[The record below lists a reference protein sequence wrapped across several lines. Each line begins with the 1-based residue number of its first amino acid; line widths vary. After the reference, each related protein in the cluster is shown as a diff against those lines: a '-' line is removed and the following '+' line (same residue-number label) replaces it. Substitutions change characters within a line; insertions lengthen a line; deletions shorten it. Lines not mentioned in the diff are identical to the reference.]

1 MFLPHLLQK
10 EMLLRLILYCEVYFC
25 TINIVIFLD
34 FHSTKHGLQWL
45 ILGHVALTKIKY
57 IPIELH
63 YSTLSK
69 HGGKWRVRKREK
81 HRQVLPVFFAVNE

>member
-1 MFLPHLLQK
+1 M
-10 EMLLRLILYCEVYFC
+10 V
-25 TINIVIFLD
+25 D
-34 FHSTKHGLQWL
+34 F
-45 ILGHVALTKIKY
+45 GHVALTKIKC

-69 HGGKWRVRKREK
+69 HGGKWRVRKQEK